1 MNTKSVPTLEKLRY
15 FSRADIIAYVGI
27 NLLKQHEKSVISID
41 NRSKC
46 AFRGDKGLKCAIGF
60 LIEDDKYDRN
70 FERFGAMGLVEFLS
84 INTGGKDTMLAQL
97 QMIHDGHSPTVWRD
111 DLLELAH
118 DYHCH
123 DEVLK
128 AFEEAGV

>member
-46 AFRGDKGLKCAIGF
+46 AFRGDNGLKCAIGF
-60 LIEDDKYDRN
+60 FDR
-70 FERFGAMGLVEFLS
+70 R
-84 INTGGKDTMLAQL
+84 
-97 QMIHDGHSPTVWRD
+97 R
-111 DLLELAH
+111 
-118 DYHCH
+118 
-123 DEVLK
+123 
-128 AFEEAGV
+128 